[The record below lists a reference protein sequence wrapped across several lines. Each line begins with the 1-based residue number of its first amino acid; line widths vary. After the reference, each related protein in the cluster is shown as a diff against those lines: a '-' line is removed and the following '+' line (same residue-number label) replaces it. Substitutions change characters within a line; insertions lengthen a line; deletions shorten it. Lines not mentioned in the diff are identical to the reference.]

1 MTEDDFPIQH
11 PKSSKKTKKNQKDKG
26 VLLEKHEFNPP
37 RENLVVPR
45 GSRIRRQL
53 EESANQ
59 VEFKFYNSQSEYATP
74 VHSMSGSVVDVPMPS
89 NTPLGRNA
97 AVWRYR
103 RPNMSKSDWYNSGY
117 YWVAKGP
124 ALTYPAGDSAVIRV
138 NKDFSGTGDVGFNST
153 VQLRRASDNT
163 NLSDWVTVQ
172 DNGTWVMPLRLPFG
186 TYGAYLAGSGQYWQV
201 ESRSPDIMLDVSW
214 PPTVTSPANNSVVTS
229 PGFVISGKALPNA
242 LVHLHIPGGEEVKQN
257 IPADGN
263 GFWNVTITNRT
274 NRILPF
280 VTQQTSNG
288 ITSSHSTATHTL
300 YLLGKVIITR
310 PQDGIIFG
318 NTLTIRGTG
327 GCPGAE
333 IRIHENNDGST
344 VYGKAFVTPSGAWAV
359 VLDKPLPR
367 NPIYLT
373 CRQVMQ
379 NVQSVWADSKL
390 FAQLSPPSINQPG
403 VVDVLSPINGTH
415 STGVSGIQVDIYRDL
430 DTTKVG
436 GGTTGPNG
444 WTGTINNVLQPGA
457 HKVQPLLNYYNNLS
471 VRGPSITLHIRTAP
485 PVIQTVEY
493 RGAYIVF
500 NGIGH
505 PSATVQIHPGSG
517 SPNATGVVGADGKFQ
532 TGPIMLLPGRTGAGW
547 GARQF
552 ISDGAGGKI
561 DSLYHRDAPSFKM
574 PTPVPVANSPIP
586 DAQRPSF
593 GGTGHV
599 WTGHADAQI
608 EIRLDGATHS
618 ALPRISV
625 ASNGTWLLKASQAIA
640 PGSYKVTVLQLMNG
654 VYSLPIELKDSLII
668 KPLAPANVLAVPNGL
683 SAEVSGSCW
692 PGASLLL
699 LLKPGDLEVAI
710 PASSTAEGKWRSTV
724 APQPGGYNVT
734 VTQTFSEQ
742 TSPHAGPV
750 PFNIATP
757 KPKITSPVNQQE
769 TDFRPEIKGN
779 NGYPGAT
786 VAVFDSKVTGPA
798 LGETI
803 VPESGDWIVE
813 LVNELALGEQDI
825 YTLQTFKTQAS
836 ERSVSVRFNVMVP
849 VPTLTPSGKNY
860 YARYSEFE
868 GKGLVGAVV
877 KLIINGAIYETP
889 EDVVVD
895 ENGNWKVAVYQSE
908 VGVKTLQISQTYA
921 GGTRKTDETTFITG
935 PNAPDVESP
944 ESGAWVD
951 PRNAFFA
958 GHGHPDDTVFIRR
971 ADTHENLG
979 STVVNEDQQWSMH
992 IKTLEGDTQFPVYAY
1007 SGRGPIGGDH
1017 SATKVINLQ
1026 DLAVPRFV
1034 YPFAGLVHISTM
1046 LFSGWGIPGAT
1057 IWITD
1062 AFNPQNALAPNA
1074 IVDENGKWST
1084 LSYKDFTKGPHWV
1097 VAQQSK
1103 DGKKSPWVR
1112 SGRFMVESPLSGF
1125 MRPYVLR
1132 PYPGAQVGRKPWL
1145 AGIGVVGAVVYI
1157 FFGGKEL
1164 CQALVGANG
1173 CWAAPLPELALGPTT
1188 LRVVQARHG
1197 YWSEDATP
1205 PTFKVIQVIDQFDA
1219 PTVVSPAAGETVD
1232 TRFWIKGKGMPGAEV
1247 EVRNFNNGNILYGT
1261 VIVDPYGDFQLC
1273 MAQSVPLGNFTY
1285 TVRQTLDGQNSK
1297 FSSGVTVTVVDALPA
1312 PTLES
1317 HLNGEQIAPLTTM
1330 HGRGFPE
1337 AKIQVRD
1344 VTNGNFVLCEA
1355 VVNKKGYWEA
1365 VTQNLPLR
1373 FIRVTAWQVLSPKPN
1388 SPWMT
1393 EIGVTVVNAG

>member
-37 RENLVVPR
+37 RENFVVPR

-53 EESANQ
+53 GESANQ

-379 NVQSVWADSKL
+379 GVQSVWADSKL

-532 TGPIMLLPGRTGAGW
+532 TGPIMLLPGRTVAGW

-599 WTGHADAQI
+599 WTGHAAAQI

-710 PASSTAEGKWRSTV
+710 PASSTAEGKWTSTV

-849 VPTLTPSGKNY
+849 VPELTPSDKDF
-860 YARYSEFE
+860 YARCSEFK

-877 KLIINGAIYETP
+877 KLIINGAIYETLK
-889 EDVVVD
+889 DVLVD
-895 ENGNWKVAVYQSE
+895 ENGNWIVAVYQSE

-1007 SGRGPIGGDH
+1007 SDRSSVGGDH

-1046 LFSGWGIPGAT
+1046 LFSGRGIPGAT

-1173 CWAAPLPELALGPTT
+1173 SWAAPLPELALGPTT